1 MKYYKSV
8 ARRYYIAMKE
18 KLRKEIEF
26 VLEYSKGYCLGRQCH
41 PKKAQILNKL
51 LNKEEL
57 TMEDKAWTSSL
68 SEVTV
73 FEQAMLFILNHIVF
87 VLNRSKEDK

>member
-1 MKYYKSV
+1 
-8 ARRYYIAMKE
+8 MKE
-18 KLRKEIEF
+18 KLRKEIDL
-26 VLEYSKGYCLGRQCH
+26 VLEYSKGYSLGRQCH

-57 TMEDKAWTSSL
+57 TMEDKAWISSF
-68 SEVTV
+68 SEVSV

-87 VLNRSKEDK
+87 VLNHSKEDK

>member
-18 KLRKEIEF
+18 KLRKEIDL
-26 VLEYSKGYCLGRQCH
+26 VLEYSKGYFLGRQCH

-57 TMEDKAWTSSL
+57 TMEDKAWINSL
-68 SEVTV
+68 SEVSV

-87 VLNRSKEDK
+87 VLNHSKEDK